1 MLEIKLYQIP
11 ILEYGKR
18 NTIKF
23 DTENELKAF
32 FNGIIN
38 QTTLTLQPDHIPNL
52 WKLDNEITIFD
63 EGRTP
68 FVNYNYVSVDMEHF
82 FFIIDFEELGNN
94 QIKYTL
100 KKDTLMSYV
109 TSPSPAVN
117 VENRK
122 ALILREH
129 KPRFDFSTN
138 KPIYEIGRAH
148 V

>member
-94 QIKYTL
+94 QIKYKL
-100 KKDTLMSYV
+100 RKDTLMSYV
-109 TSPSPAVN
+109 TSQSSC
-117 VENRK
+117 ER
-122 ALILREH
+122 
-129 KPRFDFSTN
+129 
-138 KPIYEIGRAH
+138 
-148 V
+148 